1 MINVLVIDDCAHGYG
16 DYSSVRLAIPGGGDD
31 VRYGES
37 FFVHC
42 QIVVR
47 QHCRTV
53 HQTVVIQ
60 SHSSRNAL
68 PGEWERQYADD
79 RRHWWSLSKALAAYV
94 SLAMMTA
101 LNIGGGTTTVG
112 GGTAISGGGTPDTG
126 GGTPFRL
133 NLTTA
138 VLCTEQSLWKMTM
151 TRNLFL
157 LVSCSCSMLYKET
170 PTDTAVGLR
179 IK

>member
-60 SHSSRNAL
+60 STPTFCPVNESVNII
-68 PGEWERQYADD
+68 YADD
-79 RRHWWSLSKALAAYV
+79 RR
-94 SLAMMTA
+94 
-101 LNIGGGTTTVG
+101 
-112 GGTAISGGGTPDTG
+112 
-126 GGTPFRL
+126 
-133 NLTTA
+133 
-138 VLCTEQSLWKMTM
+138 LW
-151 TRNLFL
+151 
-157 LVSCSCSMLYKET
+157 
-170 PTDTAVGLR
+170 
-179 IK
+179 